1 MLRDM
6 NDIEKLNQELQRE
19 FMERK
24 DYYSLER
31 YVMSEIM
38 SPISDYMNAI
48 DIIRKNDSLCEGL
61 NLYYIAAY
69 LCSEWF
75 PGGNDFLEKLDDMI
89 NMVAERDKAII
100 YYLKAH
106 DISCTVKNW
115 RENEDYRLN
124 LLKSIECSKGTNFV
138 NNRCDLAEVLGSK
151 EALSYLKEAAI
162 NVEKVETEEDIH
174 AKTIDYWLS
183 SQWFIDEF
191 ILGTDL
197 SQEVYTYKFSEVT
210 L

>member
-1 MLRDM
+1 M

-48 DIIRKNDSLCEGL
+48 DIIRKNDNLCEGL
-61 NLYYIAAY
+61 NLYYIATY
-69 LCSEWF
+69 LCSEWL
-75 PGGNDFLEKLDDMI
+75 PGNNDFLEKLDDMI
-89 NMVAERDKAII
+89 NIVGERDKAII

-106 DISCTVKNW
+106 NISCTVKNW
-115 RENEDYRLN
+115 RENENYRLN
-124 LLKSIECSKGTNFV
+124 LLKSIEYSKDINFV
-138 NNRCDLAEVLGSK
+138 NNRCDLAKVLGSK
-151 EALSYLKEAAI
+151 EALSYLNEAATK
-162 NVEKVETEEDIH
+162 VEKVETEEEIH
-174 AKTIDYWLS
+174 SKTIDYWLS
-183 SQWFIDEF
+183 SQSFIDEF

-197 SQEVYTYKFSEVT
+197 SQEVYTYKFSST
-210 L
+210 NF